1 MRGED
6 AASRLPRVSQA
17 RETHVKG
24 RGRNSPTERGPS
36 RQDSQGGAQ
45 DAQHRRL
52 KTQGPRR
59 VAPAGGSSR
68 ASGPAATY
76 PQTAEPAEGGPQ
88 LPAVLFK
95 GQLLT
100 AKQKMANRPRTQGH
114 FCKTTGLVSSKSQCP
129 EWGNRTAAWPLNATR
144 MTAHSL
150 HGCSAGARTCL
161 CVSLLPWGGGG
172 WHAAHRTLG
181 L

>member
-1 MRGED
+1 MKTSATEGGCCSPCLRKGVMRGED

-68 ASGPAATY
+68 ASGASCNLSSDGRACGGRPPTARRVVQGPTVNSKAENGK
-76 PQTAEPAEGGPQ
+76 QTQNTGTFLQDNWPS
-88 LPAVLFK
+88 LFK
-95 GQLLT
+95 KSMSRVGKPDCSLA
-100 AKQKMANRPRTQGH
+100 AKCHEDDRSLPPRP
-114 FCKTTGLVSSKSQCP
+114 
-129 EWGNRTAAWPLNATR
+129 
-144 MTAHSL
+144 
-150 HGCSAGARTCL
+150 
-161 CVSLLPWGGGG
+161 
-172 WHAAHRTLG
+172 
-181 L
+181 